1 MNNNVSMLSSER
13 ERLKNNV
20 NMFAQRLD
28 ELCAPIKTEE
38 VVRDQYGE
46 GQTISH
52 LDIDSFSVDERMQYD
67 YLVEK
72 RNEQRAKLCLFETY
86 VKSFTPASVID
97 SYNAHIESLDTY
109 KDVTI
114 HANSVDMD
122 KDGNFVNYS
131 TKVGNMS
138 FSTPE
143 SMSFDEYKQFYTSN
157 LTNLLTNNLNSNLT
171 QEEVMQE
178 VQNACSEVYMQQKNS
193 NIMSLP
199 SNVIM

>member
-1 MNNNVSMLSSER
+1 MNNNVSMLSS
-13 ERLKNNV
+13 
-20 NMFAQRLD
+20 
-28 ELCAPIKTEE
+28 
-38 VVRDQYGE
+38 
-46 GQTISH
+46 
-52 LDIDSFSVDERMQYD
+52 ERMQYD

-157 LTNLLTNNLNSNLT
+157 LTDLLTNNLNSNLT

>member
-46 GQTISH
+46 EQTISH
-52 LDIDSFSVDERMQYD
+52 LDIERMQYD

>member
-1 MNNNVSMLSSER
+1 MYNNVSMLSSER

-20 NMFAQRLD
+20 DMFAQRLD

-46 GQTISH
+46 EQTISH
-52 LDIDSFSVDERMQYD
+52 LDIDSFSVDERMQFD

-86 VKSFTPASVID
+86 VKGFTPDSVVASYD
-97 SYNAHIESLDTY
+97 TYIEPIDTY
-109 KDVTI
+109 KNVTV

-122 KDGNFVNYS
+122 KDGNFVNYT
-131 TKVGNMS
+131 TKVANMS
-138 FSTPE
+138 FNTPE

-157 LTNLLTNNLNSNLT
+157 LTSLLTNNLNSNLS
-171 QEEVMQE
+171 QEQVMQE
-178 VQNACSEVYMQQKNS
+178 LQNACSEVYMQQKNS
-193 NIMSLP
+193 SVISL
-199 SNVIM
+199 SSGIAK